1 MCESSRKK
9 WGWEDYDAKIH
20 FGIDPAPRWYG
31 CFQGG
36 RHHPASLLYG
46 RQSGDRVGSP
56 GRRIFPN
63 LTVEQNLRVGIRKDA
78 PRKDWDLNR
87 VYDYFP
93 QLKSMRMR
101 RGWNLSGGE
110 QQMLAI
116 ARALIRNPDFILMDE
131 PSEGLAPL
139 IVKEVMEI
147 IEDLHQHKIATLLVE
162 QNAKMAL
169 KVSQRCYIMSNGQVQ
184 FESESETILTDP
196 GLMKKYLGI

>member
-1 MCESSRKK
+1 
-9 WGWEDYDAKIH
+9 
-20 FGIDPAPRWYG
+20 
-31 CFQGG
+31 
-36 RHHPASLLYG
+36 
-46 RQSGDRVGSP
+46 
-56 GRRIFPN
+56 
-63 LTVEQNLRVGIRKDA
+63 
-78 PRKDWDLNR
+78 
-87 VYDYFP
+87 
-93 QLKSMRMR
+93 
-101 RGWNLSGGE
+101 
-110 QQMLAI
+110 MLAI